1 VTCMFRLARKLD
13 AQHGP
18 TCFFGC
24 VPREVCLHGVMG
36 IKCGLQDEN
45 LGGVGHGCFVR
56 IV

>member
-1 VTCMFRLARKLD
+1 MFRLARKLD

-36 IKCGLQDEN
+36 IECGLQDEN